1 MVQMGKNNGINYII
15 DNFLKTNQLNYK
27 GKKLLRENILREDAC
42 LVVIKALSSKYDNE
56 YLNITGKNKV
66 KIIKVM
72 KLIAKI
78 FNYKKLSFKNLEIE
92 GHYVNEP
99 KIFHSKKR

>member
-1 MVQMGKNNGINYII
+1 
-15 DNFLKTNQLNYK
+15 
-27 GKKLLRENILREDAC
+27 
-42 LVVIKALSSKYDNE
+42 
-56 YLNITGKNKV
+56 
-66 KIIKVM
+66 M

-99 KIFHSKKR
+99 KIFHPRKGKNLLLNKYKNFKYEIKKLIKERKK